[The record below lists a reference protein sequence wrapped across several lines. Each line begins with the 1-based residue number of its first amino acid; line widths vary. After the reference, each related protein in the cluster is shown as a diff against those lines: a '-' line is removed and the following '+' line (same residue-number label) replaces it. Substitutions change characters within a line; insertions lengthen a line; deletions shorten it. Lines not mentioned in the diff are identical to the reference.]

1 MKPIQLFAAG
11 VSLFSL
17 QLAFADDAYLRLRC
31 DGEAAGAAV
40 FINGAKKGECPIDLS
55 IPEGNVRLVVRK
67 VLDQYRFR
75 SFEKELLLPAGA
87 MKRETVVLGD
97 IQFTPEGQQIENER
111 LAREKAEADRV
122 AAEKAAQAAIVA
134 EQQRIA
140 AAEAAKYGLTNDYLQ
155 MLSSK
160 DPRFT
165 PVSVTTYILYSPLF
179 LPTSALSDLSSGK
192 KLYRVASDPAV
203 FANPDAM
210 VARASRQDAAGMT
223 PVLR

>member
-1 MKPIQLFAAG
+1 MKPIQLLAAG

-31 DGEAAGAAV
+31 DGDAAGAIV
-40 FINGAKKGECPIDLS
+40 SINGAKKGDCPIDLTL
-55 IPEGNVRLVVRK
+55 PEGNVKLVVRK

-75 SFEKELLLPAGA
+75 SFEKELFLPAGA
-87 MKRETVVLGD
+87 MKRETVTLGD
-97 IQFTPEGQQIENER
+97 VQFTPEGQRIEGER

-134 EQQRIA
+134 EQNRRVM
-140 AAEAAKYGLTNDYLQ
+140 EENAKYGMTNDYLK

-179 LPTSALSDLSSGK
+179 LPMSTLSDLSAGK
-192 KLYRVASDPAV
+192 KLYRVATDPAV
-203 FANPDAM
+203 FANPDSM
-210 VARASRQDAAGMT
+210 VARASRPAAAT
-223 PVLR
+223 LVQR